1 MVGHYYEVD
10 KERNH
15 MRTSWNTSCMPM
27 TDIIKMHSLFDVLSL
42 ERSSFSSYTNFTF
55 LAPYK

>member
-15 MRTSWNTSCMPM
+15 MRTSWNMSCMPM
-27 TDIIKMHSLFDVLSL
+27 IDIIKMYSLLDVLSP
-42 ERSSFSSYTNFTF
+42 ERSSFSSYTNFTS
-55 LAPYK
+55 LVPYK